1 MKLRHQSCNFL
12 NKFIVDKLEI
22 SGSIKD
28 YIKNLPDSGT
38 HLYIGPLIVF
48 QQLNNDNIDE
58 VISITYESKSQHLL
72 HI

>member
-28 YIKNLPDSGT
+28 YIENLPDSDT

-48 QQLNNDNIDE
+48 QQLNNDSIDE
-58 VISITYESKSQHLL
+58 VISITYKSKSQHF
-72 HI
+72 IA

>member
-1 MKLRHQSCNFL
+1 MKSRHQSCNFL

-48 QQLNNDNIDE
+48 QQLNNDSIDE
-58 VISITYESKSQHLL
+58 VISITYKSKFQHF
-72 HI
+72 IA